1 MRPTL
6 ISIAACALLASQARA
21 AAATDDTPAADS
33 SEPAAP
39 APAATPA
46 PAPSAA
52 ADPAKAECF
61 ARHEEAQVARRQGHL
76 LEARAWLRQCS
87 SATCI
92 GIVRADCIEWLA
104 EVERAIPSVVI
115 TARARGAD
123 LVDVKVII
131 DKQPVTARLTGTALD
146 LDPGSHQLRFESPP
160 WPAIERTILVSEG
173 VKDRPIDVEFAPP
186 LPAQAPAPSLA
197 SSPPA
202 PFFKRPDR
210 VDYAVGATALVA
222 LATSAS
228 LGAWGLVQ
236 RYNAEHGGC
245 APFCSPEER
254 SSIENKLIAA
264 DVALGVGVVSLA
276 VLFFHMRAPAQTG
289 ETRAALG
296 GMPLVHANVDGSA
309 GIGWRG
315 TF

>member
-1 MRPTL
+1 MRQTL

-21 AAATDDTPAADS
+21 AAPADETPTAES
-33 SEPAAP
+33 SAPAAP
-39 APAATPA
+39 APAPGAAT
-46 PAPSAA
+46 

-61 ARHEEAQVARRQGHL
+61 ARHEDAQVARRQGHL

-131 DKQPVTARLTGTALD
+131 DKQPVTARLTGAALD
-146 LDPGSHQLRFESPP
+146 LDPGAHQLRFESPP
-160 WPAIERTILVSEG
+160 WPAVERTILVSEG

-186 LPAQAPAPSLA
+186 LPAPAAPPPAAALTQAP
-197 SSPPA
+197 SPY
-202 PFFKRPDR
+202 FKRPDR
-210 VDYAVGATALVA
+210 VDYALAGTALVA
-222 LATSAS
+222 LTTSATF
-228 LGAWGLVQ
+228 GAWGLVQ
-236 RYNAEHGGC
+236 RYNEEHGGC
-245 APFCSPEER
+245 APFCTEDEKA
-254 SSIENKLIAA
+254 SIRNKLIAA
-264 DVALGVGVVSLA
+264 DVALGAGVVSLA
-276 VLFFHMRAPAQTG
+276 VLFFHMRSPARTD
-289 ETRAALG
+289 AAGAASGAMPTVYVGAG
-296 GMPLVHANVDGSA
+296 GGPGV
-309 GIGWRG
+309 GWRG